1 MEGWISLYKK
11 FVNWEWYQDTNVK
24 SVFIH
29 LLLLASYEDKKW
41 QGRVVKRG
49 QVIISSGNLAS
60 DLKLTRQQVRTA
72 LKKLQ
77 STDEISVESTNKYLV
92 ITIEKYSDYQSALQN
107 NNHQTTNKTTIES
120 TNKITEE
127 SIEAKDI
134 QEISRN
140 KVTNKTTN
148 KITTSNKL
156 NTKLNYT
163 KLNLLF
169 LYLINKENQF
179 ENISLADKQNIQTI
193 LKRLDLY
200 IENYSCIPDE
210 KLTELKIQY
219 WTIAQLY
226 CSPYRIYI
234 DNLNIK
240 NFNFRF
246 LKTKEYCS
254 YQDEKELVKFIGY
267 FIKSLREE
275 IKNETNRR

>member
-107 NNHQTTNKTTIES
+107 NNHQTTNKTTIEA
-120 TNKITEE
+120 TNKRIEE
-127 SIEAKDI
+127 SIEAKGM
-134 QEISRN
+134 QEMSKN

>member
-77 STDEISVESTNKYLV
+77 ITDEISVESTNKYLV

-107 NNHQTTNKTTIES
+107 NNHQTTNKTTIEA
-120 TNKITEE
+120 TNKIIEE
-127 SIEAKDI
+127 SIEAKGM
-134 QEISRN
+134 QEMSKN

>member
-107 NNHQTTNKTTIES
+107 NNHQTTNKTTIEA

-134 QEISRN
+134 QEISKN

>member
-92 ITIEKYSDYQSALQN
+92 ITIEKYSYYQSALQN
-107 NNHQTTNKTTIES
+107 NNHQTTNKTTIEA
-120 TNKITEE
+120 TNKIIEE
-127 SIEAKDI
+127 SIEAKGM
-134 QEISRN
+134 QEMSKN

>member
-107 NNHQTTNKTTIES
+107 NNHQTTNKITIEA

-127 SIEAKDI
+127 SVETKDI
-134 QEISRN
+134 QEMSRN
-140 KVTNKTTN
+140 KVTNKVTN
-148 KITTSNKL
+148 KTTTSNKL

>member
-107 NNHQTTNKTTIES
+107 NNHQTTNKTTIEA
-120 TNKITEE
+120 TNKIIEE
-127 SIEAKDI
+127 SIEAKGM
-134 QEISRN
+134 QEMSKN

-226 CSPYRIYI
+226 CSSYRIYI

>member
-107 NNHQTTNKTTIES
+107 NNHQTTNKTTIEA

-134 QEISRN
+134 QEMSRN

-169 LYLINKENQF
+169 LDLIKKENQF
-179 ENISLADKQNIQTI
+179 ENISLAEKQNIQTI

>member
-77 STDEISVESTNKYLV
+77 STEEISIESTNKYLV

-107 NNHQTTNKTTIES
+107 NNHQTTNKTTIEV

-127 SIEAKDI
+127 SIEAKGM
-134 QEISRN
+134 QEMSKN
-140 KVTNKTTN
+140 KATNKTTN

>member
-107 NNHQTTNKTTIES
+107 NNHQTTNKTTIEA
-120 TNKITEE
+120 TNKIIEE
-127 SIEAKDI
+127 SIEAKGM
-134 QEISRN
+134 QEMSKN

-200 IENYSCIPDE
+200 IENYSCIPDK

>member
-107 NNHQTTNKTTIES
+107 NNHQTTNKTTIEA
-120 TNKITEE
+120 TNKTTEE

>member
-107 NNHQTTNKTTIES
+107 NNYQTTNKTTIEV

-134 QEISRN
+134 QEMSRN

>member
-107 NNHQTTNKTTIES
+107 NNHQTTNKTTIEA

-134 QEISRN
+134 QKISRN
-140 KVTNKTTN
+140 KATNKITN

-200 IENYSCIPDE
+200 IENYSCIPDK

>member
-107 NNHQTTNKTTIES
+107 NNHQTTNKTTIEA

-134 QEISRN
+134 QEMSRN

>member
-107 NNHQTTNKTTIES
+107 NNHQTTNKTTIEA

-134 QEISRN
+134 QKISRN

-200 IENYSCIPDE
+200 IENYSCIPDK

>member
-1 MEGWISLYKK
+1 MITNQLYK
-11 FVNWEWYQDTNVK
+11 
-24 SVFIH
+24 
-29 LLLLASYEDKKW
+29 
-41 QGRVVKRG
+41 
-49 QVIISSGNLAS
+49 II
-60 DLKLTRQQVRTA
+60 
-72 LKKLQ
+72 
-77 STDEISVESTNKYLV
+77 
-92 ITIEKYSDYQSALQN
+92 
-107 NNHQTTNKTTIES
+107 TNKTTIEA

>member
-11 FVNWEWYQDTNVK
+11 FVKWEWYQDTNVK

-107 NNHQTTNKTTIES
+107 NNHQTTNKTTIEA
-120 TNKITEE
+120 TNKIIEE
-127 SIEAKDI
+127 SIEAKGM
-134 QEISRN
+134 QEMSKN

>member
-107 NNHQTTNKTTIES
+107 NNHQTTNKTTIEA
-120 TNKITEE
+120 TNKTTEE

-179 ENISLADKQNIQTI
+179 EKISLADKQNIQTI

>member
-92 ITIEKYSDYQSALQN
+92 ITIEKYGDYQSALQN
-107 NNHQTTNKTTIES
+107 NNHQTTNKTTIEA
-120 TNKITEE
+120 TNKTIEE
-127 SIEAKDI
+127 SIEVKGI
-134 QEISRN
+134 QEMSRN

>member
-107 NNHQTTNKTTIES
+107 NNHQTTNKTTIEA

-134 QEISRN
+134 QEMSKN
-140 KVTNKTTN
+140 KVTNKVTN

>member
-107 NNHQTTNKTTIES
+107 NNHQTTNKITIEA

-127 SIEAKDI
+127 SIEVKGI
-134 QEISRN
+134 QEMSRN

>member
-1 MEGWISLYKK
+1 MSK
-11 FVNWEWYQDTNVK
+11 
-24 SVFIH
+24 
-29 LLLLASYEDKKW
+29 
-41 QGRVVKRG
+41 
-49 QVIISSGNLAS
+49 
-60 DLKLTRQQVRTA
+60 
-72 LKKLQ
+72 
-77 STDEISVESTNKYLV
+77 
-92 ITIEKYSDYQSALQN
+92 
-107 NNHQTTNKTTIES
+107 
-120 TNKITEE
+120 
-127 SIEAKDI
+127 
-134 QEISRN
+134 N
-140 KVTNKTTN
+140 KVTNKATN

-246 LKTKEYCS
+246 LNKPTFNFYRLTKS
-254 YQDEKELVKFIGY
+254 FVQDIMTGKVNI
-267 FIKSLREE
+267 I
-275 IKNETNRR
+275 

>member
-107 NNHQTTNKTTIES
+107 NNHQTTNKTTIEA
-120 TNKITEE
+120 TNKIIEE
-127 SIEAKDI
+127 SIEAKGI
-134 QEISRN
+134 QEMSRN
-140 KVTNKTTN
+140 KATNKTTN

>member
-77 STDEISVESTNKYLV
+77 STDEIRVESTNKYLV

-107 NNHQTTNKTTIES
+107 NNHQTTNKTTIEA

-127 SIEAKDI
+127 IIEAKDI

>member
-107 NNHQTTNKTTIES
+107 NNHQTTNKTTIEA
-120 TNKITEE
+120 TNKIIEE
-127 SIEAKDI
+127 SIEEKGI
-134 QEISRN
+134 QEMSRN
-140 KVTNKTTN
+140 KATNKTTN

>member
-77 STDEISVESTNKYLV
+77 STDEIRVESTNKYLV

-107 NNHQTTNKTTIES
+107 NNHQTTNKTTIET
-120 TNKITEE
+120 TNKIIEE
-127 SIEAKDI
+127 SIEAKGI
-134 QEISRN
+134 QEMSRN

-179 ENISLADKQNIQTI
+179 ENVSLADKQNIQTI

>member
-107 NNHQTTNKTTIES
+107 NNHQTTNKTTIEA
-120 TNKITEE
+120 TNKTIEE
-127 SIEAKDI
+127 SIEVKGI
-134 QEISRN
+134 QEMSRN

-179 ENISLADKQNIQTI
+179 ENIPLADKQNIQTI

>member
-107 NNHQTTNKTTIES
+107 NNHQTTNKTTIEA
-120 TNKITEE
+120 TNKTIEE
-127 SIEAKDI
+127 SIEVKGI
-134 QEISRN
+134 QEMSRN

>member
-77 STDEISVESTNKYLV
+77 STDEIRVESTNKYLV

-107 NNHQTTNKTTIES
+107 NNHQTTNKTTIEA

>member
-107 NNHQTTNKTTIES
+107 NNHQTTNKTTIEA

-219 WTIAQLY
+219 WTIVQLY

>member
-1 MEGWISLYKK
+1 MDGWISLYKK

-77 STDEISVESTNKYLV
+77 STDEIRVESTNKYLV

-107 NNHQTTNKTTIES
+107 NNHQTTNKTTIEA

>member
-107 NNHQTTNKTTIES
+107 NNHQTTNKTTIEATS
-120 TNKITEE
+120 KIIEE
-127 SIEAKDI
+127 SIEAKGM
-134 QEISRN
+134 QEMSKN

-275 IKNETNRR
+275 IKNEINRR

>member
-1 MEGWISLYKK
+1 
-11 FVNWEWYQDTNVK
+11 
-24 SVFIH
+24 
-29 LLLLASYEDKKW
+29 
-41 QGRVVKRG
+41 
-49 QVIISSGNLAS
+49 
-60 DLKLTRQQVRTA
+60 
-72 LKKLQ
+72 
-77 STDEISVESTNKYLV
+77 V

-107 NNHQTTNKTTIES
+107 NNHQTTNKTTIEA
-120 TNKITEE
+120 TNKIIEE
-127 SIEAKDI
+127 SIEAKGM
-134 QEISRN
+134 QEMSKN

>member
-107 NNHQTTNKTTIES
+107 NNHQTTNKTTIEA
-120 TNKITEE
+120 TNKIIEE
-127 SIEAKDI
+127 SIEAKGM
-134 QEISRN
+134 QEMSKN
-140 KVTNKTTN
+140 KVTN

>member
-107 NNHQTTNKTTIES
+107 NNHQTTNKTTIEA

-127 SIEAKDI
+127 SIEAKGI

>member
-107 NNHQTTNKTTIES
+107 NNHQTTNKTTIEA
-120 TNKITEE
+120 TNKTIEE
-127 SIEAKDI
+127 SIEVKGI
-134 QEISRN
+134 QEMSRN

-254 YQDEKELVKFIGY
+254 YQDEKELVEFIGY

>member
-107 NNHQTTNKTTIES
+107 NNHQTTNKTTIEA

-127 SIEAKDI
+127 SIEEKDI
-134 QEISRN
+134 QEMSKN
-140 KVTNKTTN
+140 KVTNKATN

>member
-107 NNHQTTNKTTIES
+107 NNNQTTNKTTIEA
-120 TNKITEE
+120 TNKTIEE
-127 SIEAKDI
+127 SIEVKGI
-134 QEISRN
+134 QEMSRN

>member
-107 NNHQTTNKTTIES
+107 NNHQTTNKTTIEA
-120 TNKITEE
+120 TNKIIEE
-127 SIEAKDI
+127 SIEAKGM
-134 QEISRN
+134 QEMSKN

-275 IKNETNRR
+275 IKNETNRQ

>member
-77 STDEISVESTNKYLV
+77 STEEISIESTNKYLV

-107 NNHQTTNKTTIES
+107 NNHQTTNKTTIEV

-127 SIEAKDI
+127 SIEAKGM
-134 QEISRN
+134 QEMSRN
-140 KVTNKTTN
+140 KATNKTTN

>member
-107 NNHQTTNKTTIES
+107 NNHQTTNKTTIEA
-120 TNKITEE
+120 TNKITKE

-134 QEISRN
+134 QKISRN

-200 IENYSCIPDE
+200 IENYSCIPDK